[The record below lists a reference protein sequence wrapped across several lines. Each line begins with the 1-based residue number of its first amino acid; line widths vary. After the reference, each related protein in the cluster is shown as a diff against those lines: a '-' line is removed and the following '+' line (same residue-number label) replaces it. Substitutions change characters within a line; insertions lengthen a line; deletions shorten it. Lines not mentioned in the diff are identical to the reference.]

1 MEYLGIDA
9 NEMEA
14 GGMRPRQAAASRPP
28 PPPPPGVAP
37 NPAAGRAREEAEQ
50 GRRAR
55 AGLGRRRRLRGQFA
69 GGCVRAAVLSF
80 SLSTKDGINC
90 DDWCDCQRRR
100 IGMIG
105 SKLG

>member
-14 GGMRPRQAAASRPP
+14 GGMRPRQAAASR

-80 SLSTKDGINC
+80 SLSTKDW
-90 DDWCDCQRRR
+90 D
-100 IGMIG
+100 
-105 SKLG
+105 KL